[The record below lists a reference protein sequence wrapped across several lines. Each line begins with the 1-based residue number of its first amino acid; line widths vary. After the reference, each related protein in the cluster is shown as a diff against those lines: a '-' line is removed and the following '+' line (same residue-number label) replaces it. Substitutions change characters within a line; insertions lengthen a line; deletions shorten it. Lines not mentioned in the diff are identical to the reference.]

1 MYFLNQKFARDE
13 QATAGSAVGF
23 ASAEPSKVASAAAMV
38 RGSGEFGDED
48 ASPAARVR
56 GCVPENR
63 RLTSGQSATA
73 VQRPLF
79 NLDPRPAVAHP

>member
-1 MYFLNQKFARDE
+1 MYFFDQKFARDE
-13 QATAGSAVGF
+13 QATAGSAVGS
-23 ASAEPSKVASAAAMV
+23 ASAELVEVASAAATI
-38 RGSGEFGDED
+38 RGSRKSGEED
-48 ASPAARVR
+48 ASLAASVR
-56 GCVPENR
+56 GCVTENR